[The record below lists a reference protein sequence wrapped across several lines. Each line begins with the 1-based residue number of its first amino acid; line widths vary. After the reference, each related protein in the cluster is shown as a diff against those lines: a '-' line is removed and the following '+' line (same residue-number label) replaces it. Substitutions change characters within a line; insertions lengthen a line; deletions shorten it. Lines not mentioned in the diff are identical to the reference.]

1 MAMSPFAPDYDPLRH
16 FLVEDSWPTLPSH
29 SNIYDALAPNVETLF
44 QLRPENPCDSC
55 SGNPSSCTFIRWNAP
70 CFPCIIQMTQDYC
83 TFCSREAFC
92 LRLAQYRDIRST
104 LLPDIERDAW
114 IAQFYSDCAAAFHLW
129 DIAPIPIGSFFA
141 QGIIEYIRP
150 IPMTRALAGFDELE
164 KIFNL
169 PSYLM
174 SRLHYLIFQRALA

>member
-44 QLRPENPCDSC
+44 QLRPVL
-55 SGNPSSCTFIRWNAP
+55 GLLRK
-70 CFPCIIQMTQDYC
+70 
-83 TFCSREAFC
+83 AFC
-92 LRLAQYRDIRST
+92 LRLAQYRDICST

-141 QGIIEYIRP
+141 QGIVEYIRP

-174 SRLHYLIFQRALA
+174 SRLHHLIFQRALA

>member
-44 QLRPENPCDSC
+44 QLRSPR
-55 SGNPSSCTFIRWNAP
+55 GF
-70 CFPCIIQMTQDYC
+70 
-83 TFCSREAFC
+83 
-92 LRLAQYRDIRST
+92 
-104 LLPDIERDAW
+104 LPPLSPIPRYSFHLYS
-114 IAQFYSDCAAAFHLW
+114 QTSFYLDCAAAFHLW

-174 SRLHYLIFQRALA
+174 SRLHHLIFQHALA